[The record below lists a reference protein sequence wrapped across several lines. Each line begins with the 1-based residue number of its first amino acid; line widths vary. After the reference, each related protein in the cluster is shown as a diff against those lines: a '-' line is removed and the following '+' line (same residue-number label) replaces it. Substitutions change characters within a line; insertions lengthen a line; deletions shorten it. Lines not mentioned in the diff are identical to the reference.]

1 MDAWDPRQARRNRLL
16 NGLSAE
22 SLAELTPDF
31 QPRELHPRA
40 YLVALGQP
48 IESVYFPLSCVCST
62 VAQVDRGE
70 GVEVATI
77 GNEGVSG
84 LPVFLGIDT
93 PASLETFVQVPGA
106 ALAMR
111 AAAFRAHLERD
122 RQLAVLLGHYTQA
135 LITQIS
141 QGSACNRIHSAE
153 QRCARWLLMTH
164 DRVSRD
170 EFELTHEFLAQM
182 LGVRRATVTEIAGAL
197 QDAGA
202 IRYARGVMSV
212 VDRGILRARCC
223 ECYDFIQ
230 SEYARLLPPPT
241 GET

>member
-22 SLAELTPDF
+22 ALAELTPDF
-31 QPRELHPRA
+31 QPRELAARA
-40 YLVALGQP
+40 HVVPLGEP
-48 IESVYFPLSCVCST
+48 IECVYFPLSCVCST
-62 VAQVDRGE
+62 VAHVDRGE

-84 LPVFLGIDT
+84 LPVFLGID
-93 PASLETFVQVPGA
+93 VPA
-106 ALAMR
+106 ALEMR
-111 AAAFRAHLERD
+111 AKRGRD

-212 VDRGILRARCC
+212 VHRGILRARCC

-230 SEYARLLPPPT
+230 SEYARLLPPPA